1 MRAGRRSL
9 VTAALT
15 TALASVG
22 AAPAVAD
29 ITPTRDAMALARAIA
44 DDPTLPVGA
53 EFTVLPPNGNPAAVS
68 TTALG
73 EFPTSGA
80 SYGVLSTGDA
90 TVAAGPNRAGD
101 TGTENGGTPLRGAR
115 DVTTLRIDFDV
126 PTTASCVSLR
136 FRFYSEE
143 FPEYVGARFNDAFI
157 VELDE
162 STWDASGTAS
172 PTIRAPRNIAYDTRG
187 NLISVNGA
195 GPASVSRSLA
205 SGSTYDAATQRLR
218 ASVPVTPGRHSLFLT
233 IFDQG
238 DQLFD
243 STVLLD
249 RLSLSNLTPCVP
261 GAAAD
266 VSEGTPAGAVTL
278 PNGQVSIPAANVFA
292 PAHLLVDRIA
302 FRPERL
308 RSRRPVTA
316 TVRVRDTRD
325 FLVRGAKVTV
335 KAVPGYLLQGRP
347 TARTGQDGEA
357 VIQLRPSRRLRLVNG
372 GRLNL
377 YVCVTKPGG
386 REDEGVSS
394 CRLVQQKLSAPRRP
408 A

>member
-1 MRAGRRSL
+1 MRRRRRSVL
-9 VTAALT
+9 TAATTAALT
-15 TALASVG
+15 FVA
-22 AAPAVAD
+22 AAPAVAA
-29 ITPTRDAMALARAIA
+29 ITPTRDATAIARAIA
-44 DDPTLPVGA
+44 DDPTLPVSA
-53 EFTVLPPNGNPAAVS
+53 AFTALPPNGNPAAIS
-68 TTALG
+68 TTPLG

-80 SYGVLSTGDA
+80 SYGILSTGDT
-90 TVAAGPNRAGD
+90 TVAANPNGSGD
-101 TGTENGGTPLRGAR
+101 TGTENGGTVLRGAR

-126 PTTASCVSLR
+126 PATAGCLSLR

-143 FPEYVGARFNDAFI
+143 FPEYVGARYNDAFI
-157 VELDE
+157 AELDA

-172 PTIRAPRNIAYDTRG
+172 PTIRAPRNFAFDTRS
-187 NLISVNGA
+187 NQISVNGA

-205 SGSTYDAATQRLR
+205 SGSTYDGATQRLR
-218 ASVPVTPGRHSLFLT
+218 ASTPITPGRHSLFLT

-238 DQLFD
+238 DRLFD
-243 STVLLD
+243 SSVLLD

-266 VSEGTPAGAVTL
+266 VSEGTPPGSITL

-308 RSRRPVTA
+308 RSRASVTA
-316 TVRVRDTRD
+316 TVRIRDSRD
-325 FLVRGAKVTV
+325 FLVRGAKVTI

-347 TARTGQDGEA
+347 SARTAQDGEA
-357 VIQLRPSRRLRLVNG
+357 VIRLRPSRRLRLVNG

-394 CRLVQQKLSAPRRP
+394 CRLVQQKLTAPRR
-408 A
+408 